1 MAKLG
6 FFDILKV
13 FACTI
18 RRGRLCFD
26 WYLKASKAGNDRVT
40 SLQQINKKLLETIG
54 TKKAAGTHFAGR
66 RPSWTGRSRLA
77 FMPFGFWFWGIT
89 LPSFWGHSCHLAFDF
104 WAFICLLFHLEC
116 NSWLVKFWFGL
127 LVWFECTDIWYKLL
141 ELICELLTLR
151 LHTSSG
157 NPLGKFF
164 KWLVNL

>member
-66 RPSWTGRSRLA
+66 RPS
-77 FMPFGFWFWGIT
+77 
-89 LPSFWGHSCHLAFDF
+89 
-104 WAFICLLFHLEC
+104 
-116 NSWLVKFWFGL
+116 
-127 LVWFECTDIWYKLL
+127 
-141 ELICELLTLR
+141 
-151 LHTSSG
+151 
-157 NPLGKFF
+157 
-164 KWLVNL
+164 